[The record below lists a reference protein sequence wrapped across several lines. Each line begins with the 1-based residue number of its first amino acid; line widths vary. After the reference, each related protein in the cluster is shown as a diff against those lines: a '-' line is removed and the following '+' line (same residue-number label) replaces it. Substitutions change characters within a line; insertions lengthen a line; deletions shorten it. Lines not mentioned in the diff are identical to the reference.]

1 MDSGRLEAVPNGTV
15 HLDTVRALH
24 QTVVSLRTALEVS
37 KDSFRELK
45 EKYEKHSH
53 CLEYADV
60 IEKLTIENH
69 VLRRRVIDLGLEE
82 RDPVAQNIKLEVT
95 YSPQTSHPAGEVVI
109 ETATEAHSARSE
121 PLGFAKELSASP
133 TLDNPFSEE
142 NSNFCSTENLNKTF
156 EGEERISESA
166 ESNATAD
173 TGEFGPEDT
182 HTESDEISQLISHSE
197 KNQQSYKTKLEL
209 LSKFDVRIKVRTLKE
224 GTVFSSSNSDSD
236 STFGE
241 KASEKARK
249 DSNSSF
255 QQFQFEQKCKHFD
268 TKEDLQGNQINL
280 KTVATENVKMAL
292 PSEADAKSKTD
303 KFNVQ
308 VRITSEENLVV
319 KENLERS
326 RRKDTLNLDVD
337 DLSLR

>member
-24 QTVVSLRTALEVS
+24 QTVVSLRTALELS
-37 KDSFRELK
+37 KNSLKELK
-45 EKYEKHSH
+45 EKYERHSH

-82 RDPVAQNIKLEVT
+82 RDPVAQNIKFEVT
-95 YSPQTSHPAGEVVI
+95 YSPQSQTTHPSEVVI

-121 PLGFAKELSASP
+121 TLDSARAHSASP
-133 TLDNPFSEE
+133 TVAPPISEI
-142 NSNFCSTENLNKTF
+142 NSNYCSTENLNKIS
-156 EGEERISESA
+156 EVEERISESP

-173 TGEFGPEDT
+173 YAEFDPEDT
-182 HTESDEISQLISHSE
+182 HIESDEISQLVDHSE
-197 KNQQSYKTKLEL
+197 RNQPSYKTKLEL
-209 LSKFDVRIKVRTLKE
+209 LSKFDVRIKVRTHKE
-224 GTVFSSSNSDSD
+224 GTVVSTSTSDTD

-241 KASEKARK
+241 KPRK
-249 DSNSSF
+249 DSSASFNS
-255 QQFQFEQKCKHFD
+255 FEFHEKFKQFD
-268 TKEDLQGNQINL
+268 TKEDSHGNQINL

-292 PSEADAKSKTD
+292 PSEADTKSKTD
-303 KFNVQ
+303 KFDVS

-319 KENLERS
+319 KENVERN